1 MAPLL
6 SGANAESCVVLDS
19 AISWRCFFV
28 FLGLSAEGKGLGAD
42 KLERV
47 RVCVHFKRV
56 KVLCFVTDP

>member
-28 FLGLSAEGKGLGAD
+28 FLGLSAEGKGFRGD
-42 KLERV
+42 FLERV
-47 RVCVHFKRV
+47 RVSAHSAGV
-56 KVLCFVTDP
+56 KVVCFDTDA